1 MCNAVHQYAKA
12 SNKYMDDYDKNKESS
27 SINFWNVDNLYGWEM
42 IQKLPTFIFKWVEDT
57 SLFN

>member
-1 MCNAVHQYAKA
+1 
-12 SNKYMDDYDKNKESS
+12 MDDYDENKESS